1 MERQRVTSLTNI
13 FVTFFT
19 LKYSTCYFLYTINF
33 YYVNV
38 VDNKTGLLYNNS
50 YQMPIYRLTV
60 ILSFTVI

>member
-38 VDNKTGLLYNNS
+38 VDNKTDFLYNNS